1 MLKSAVILTC
11 AVACALF
18 TGHTVMALDDTLS
31 AQTVKSEAQSLTTV
45 AMTIPVLPANAG
57 SVTSIPKS
65 QDGHYWAEARV
76 NDASVKFLIDTG
88 ATIVALTPSDALRL
102 GVDADELKYDRLVTT
117 AMGKT
122 EAAVVK
128 LRSVH
133 IGQTEVR
140 DVEAIVIR
148 EGLSTSLLGMSYLG
162 RLSGFEATRTA
173 LILKP

>member
-1 MLKSAVILTC
+1 
-11 AVACALF
+11 
-18 TGHTVMALDDTLS
+18 MALDDSLS
-31 AQTVKSEAQSLTTV
+31 AQSVKAEV
-45 AMTIPVLPANAG
+45 ATAHPLPALPANGG
-57 SVTSIPKS
+57 STTSIPKS

-140 DVEAIVIR
+140 DVDAIVIR

>member
-1 MLKSAVILTC
+1 
-11 AVACALF
+11 
-18 TGHTVMALDDTLS
+18 MALDDTLS

-76 NDASVKFLIDTG
+76 NDASVKFLVDTG

>member
-76 NDASVKFLIDTG
+76 NDASVKFLVDTG

>member
-76 NDASVKFLIDTG
+76 NDASVKFLVDTG

-140 DVEAIVIR
+140 DVDAIVIR

>member
-18 TGHTVMALDDTLS
+18 TGHTVMALDDNLS
-31 AQTVKSEAQSLTTV
+31 AQSVKAEVMPVQ
-45 AMTIPVLPANAG
+45 TIPSPPANSG
-57 SVTSIPKS
+57 STTSIPKS

-76 NDASVKFLIDTG
+76 NDASVKFLVDTG

-102 GVDADELKYDRLVTT
+102 GVDADELRYDRQVTT
-117 AMGKT
+117 AMGQT
-122 EAAVVK
+122 AAAVVK

-140 DVEAIVIR
+140 DVDAIVIR